1 MFIARVSRGRTIREF
16 IRGVLLVPAIVTF
29 IWIIVFGNTAIH
41 MEVFGNGGIVN
52 AVQTSIPT
60 ALYVLLD
67 KLPGSLLSS
76 ALATIVVMTFFVT
89 SSDSGS
95 LVISILSSGG
105 DPKPAIPLRLFWSL
119 LQGAVAAVLL
129 LTGGLVGLQTAALT
143 TALPFCVV
151 LILMCYSV
159 SKGLKTESDSY
170 RVIDSE
176 KKPPEN
182 TSDNRA
188 KQLVGELFK
197 GGSK

>member
-1 MFIARVSRGRTIREF
+1 
-16 IRGVLLVPAIVTF
+16 
-29 IWIIVFGNTAIH
+29 
-41 MEVFGNGGIVN
+41 
-52 AVQTSIPT
+52 
-60 ALYVLLD
+60 
-67 KLPGSLLSS
+67 
-76 ALATIVVMTFFVT
+76 
-89 SSDSGS
+89 
-95 LVISILSSGG
+95 
-105 DPKPAIPLRLFWSL
+105 
-119 LQGAVAAVLL
+119 